1 MAEQRR
7 IVATSGLP
15 YANGHIHIGHL
26 VEYLQTDFWTRFQ
39 KMRGHDCLYIC
50 GDDTHGTPIL
60 VRARQENKAPT
71 EIIAQSWKE
80 HTQDFQDFEIQ
91 FDNFGST
98 NSETN
103 KKLVAEIFTDMKN
116 KGHIAI
122 KTIDQQYCPNDKMFL
137 PDRFVKGTCPKCSS
151 PDQYGDS
158 CDKCSSTYNTTDLKD
173 AKCALCGTTPI
184 IKDSEHLLFKLN
196 DFRDFL
202 REWVPTHTNPEIA
215 QKMKEWLDGDM
226 REWDIS
232 RDEPYFGFEIPGYPN
247 KYFYVWVDAP
257 VGYIASTAEWCA
269 KNNKKLEDY
278 WQNKKTEI
286 YHFIGK
292 DITYFHTLFWPAM
305 LSCSRF
311 TLPKFIGVHGMLTV
325 NGEKMSKSKGTSI
338 SARTY
343 LNHLDPMYLRYYYA
357 SKLTSHA
364 DDLDLSLDDFT
375 QRVNSDLIGKITN
388 LGSRGAQMLG
398 KKFDGVLTEPA
409 ADGMELIKLAQS
421 KAEIIAGHYENRDYL
436 KAINE
441 IRSIADE
448 ANRYFDEKAPW
459 KTIDTHPT
467 ETKAV
472 VSTIL
477 YVFRLLSIYLKPILP
492 KYVEKVEALYGEAPY
507 NWFDCIKIP
516 KGKKINEYVH
526 LAVRVEKAKVEAM
539 VEDTKQIYAS
549 KELEPKSADS
559 VNKGSSNK
567 SNTSKLGAANA
578 KQAPAEAN
586 KQVPPG
592 SASTG
597 ATAETSTIEI
607 DDFAK
612 VDLRIVKIIEAESV
626 PEADKLIRLKVDLG
640 DGTTKQIFA
649 GIKSAYDPS
658 TLVGRLTVI
667 VANLKPR
674 KMKFGMSEGM
684 VLAAG
689 AGGKDLFILSPD
701 SGAKAGD
708 KVK

>member
-15 YANGHIHIGHL
+15 YANGQIHIGHL
-26 VEYLQTDFWTRFQ
+26 VEYIQTDFWTRFQ
-39 KMRGHDCLYIC
+39 KMRGHECLNIC

-60 VRARQENKAPT
+60 VRARQENKSPT
-71 EIIAQSWKE
+71 EIIAHSWLE
-80 HTQDFQDFEIQ
+80 HTKDFADFEIQ

-98 NSETN
+98 NSEFN
-103 KKLVAEIFTDMKN
+103 KQLVSEIFNDLQS
-116 KGHIAI
+116 KGHITVQKI
-122 KTIDQQYCPNDKMFL
+122 EQLYCPHDKMFL
-137 PDRFVKGTCPKCSS
+137 PDRFVKGTCPKCNS
-151 PDQYGDS
+151 PDQYGDA
-158 CDKCSSTYNTTDLKD
+158 CDKCSATYNPTDLKE
-173 AKCALCGTTPI
+173 AHCSLCGTTPV
-184 IKDSEHLLFKLN
+184 IKETEHLLFQLN
-196 DFRDFL
+196 HFRDFL
-202 REWVPTHTNPEIA
+202 REWVPNHTNPEIA
-215 QKMKEWLDGDM
+215 QKMKEWLDGEL

-305 LSCSRF
+305 LSCTRF
-311 TLPKFIGVHGMLTV
+311 QLPRFVGVHGMLTV

-357 SKLTSHA
+357 SKLASHS
-364 DDLDLSLDDFT
+364 DDLDLSLDDFI

-388 LGSRGAQMLG
+388 LGSRGAQMLT
-398 KKFDGVLTEPA
+398 KKLDGVLADPP
-409 ADGMELIKLAQS
+409 ADGMTLIQLAQN
-421 KAEIIAGHYENRDYL
+421 KAEIIANHYEHRDYL

-459 KTIDTHPT
+459 KTIENQPA
-467 ETKAV
+467 ETKGV

-477 YVFRLLSIYLKPILP
+477 YVFRILSIYLKPILP
-492 KYVEKVEALYGEAPY
+492 KYVENVEALYGEAPY
-507 NWFDCIKIP
+507 TWFDSVKLP
-516 KGKKINEYVH
+516 KNLKINEYTH
-526 LAVRVEKAKVEAM
+526 LAVRVEKAKVDAIVEETKRFYEQKEAQAGKT
-539 VEDTKQIYAS
+539 TKTTIAVKDQTGKNSTKATNDS
-549 KELEPKSADS
+549 KTNPSANEPSI
-559 VNKGSSNK
+559 
-567 SNTSKLGAANA
+567 
-578 KQAPAEAN
+578 
-586 KQVPPG
+586 
-592 SASTG
+592 
-597 ATAETSTIEI
+597 IEM

-612 VDLRIVKIIEAESV
+612 VDLRVVKIIEAESV
-626 PEADKLIRLKVDLG
+626 PEADKLLKLKVDLG
-640 DGTTKQIFA
+640 NGETKQIFA
-649 GIKSAYDPS
+649 GIKSAYEPEK
-658 TLVGRLTVI
+658 LVGRLTVI

-689 AGGKDLFILSPD
+689 AGGKELFILSPD
-701 SGAKAGD
+701 SGAKPGD

>member
-7 IVATSGLP
+7 IIATSGLP
-15 YANGHIHIGHL
+15 YANGQIHIGHL

-60 VRARQENKAPT
+60 VRARKENKSPD
-71 EIIAQSWKE
+71 EIISQSWKE
-80 HTQDFQDFEIQ
+80 HNKDFIDFEIQ

-103 KKLVAEIFTDMKN
+103 KKLVEEIYHDMKN
-116 KGHIAI
+116 KGHITT
-122 KTIDQQYCPNDKMFL
+122 KKIDQLYCPKDKMFL

-158 CDKCSSTYNTTDLKD
+158 CDKCSSTYNTTELKNP
-173 AKCALCGTTPI
+173 KCAICATEPT
-184 IKDSEHLLFKLN
+184 IKESEHLLFKLN
-196 DFRDFL
+196 NFRDFL
-202 REWVPTHTNPEIA
+202 REWVPNHTNPEIA
-215 QKMKEWLDGDM
+215 QKMKEWLDGDL

-247 KYFYVWVDAP
+247 KFFYVWVDAP
-257 VGYIASTAEWCA
+257 IGYIASTADWCL

-311 TLPKFIGVHGMLTV
+311 QLPKFVGVHGMLTV

-357 SKLTSHA
+357 SKLSSHA
-364 DDLDLSLDDFT
+364 DDLDLSIDDFT

-388 LGSRGAQMLG
+388 LGSRGAQMLT
-398 KKFDGVLTEPA
+398 KKLGGILCSPT
-409 ADGMELIKLAQS
+409 ADGLQLIKQAQN
-421 KAEIIAGHYENRDYL
+421 KAEVIAAHYEARDFL

-441 IRSIADE
+441 IRSIADD
-448 ANRYFDEKAPW
+448 ANRFFDEKAPW
-459 KTIDTHPT
+459 KTIETHPD

-477 YVFRLLSIYLKPILP
+477 YIFRLLSIYLKPILP
-492 KYVEKVEALYGEAPY
+492 KYVEKVERLYGEAPY
-507 NWFDCIKIP
+507 HWFDSIKIP
-516 KGKKINEYVH
+516 QNLKINDYTH
-526 LAVRVEKAKVEAM
+526 LAIRVEKTKVEAM
-539 VEDTKQIYAS
+539 IAETLQIYAEMPENKKTIATNTEVIS
-549 KELEPKSADS
+549 KTLEKHTDNTDQENS
-559 VNKGSSNK
+559 V
-567 SNTSKLGAANA
+567 
-578 KQAPAEAN
+578 
-586 KQVPPG
+586 
-592 SASTG
+592 
-597 ATAETSTIEI
+597 IEI
-607 DDFAK
+607 DDFTK
-612 VDLRIVKIIEAESV
+612 IDLRIVKIIEAEAV
-626 PEADKLIRLKVDLG
+626 KEADKLIRLKVDVG
-640 DGTTKQIFA
+640 NGNTKQIFA

-689 AGGKDLFILSPD
+689 AGGKELFILSPD
-701 SGAKAGD
+701 SGAKPGD

>member
-15 YANGHIHIGHL
+15 YANGQIHIGHL

-71 EIIAQSWKE
+71 EIIAQSWAE
-80 HTQDFQDFEIQ
+80 HTKDFADFEIQ

-98 NSETN
+98 NSDYN
-103 KKLVAEIFTDMKN
+103 KKLVDEIFTDMKN
-116 KGHIAI
+116 KGHINT
-122 KTIDQQYCPNDKMFL
+122 KKIDQLYCPNDKMFL
-137 PDRFVKGTCPKCSS
+137 PDRFVKGTCPKCASV
-151 PDQYGDS
+151 DQYGDA
-158 CDKCSSTYNTTDLKD
+158 CDKCSTTYSSNELKD
-173 AKCALCGTTPI
+173 PKCSLCGTTPI
-184 IKDSEHLLFKLN
+184 SKESEHLLFKLN

-202 REWVPTHTNPEIA
+202 REWVPNHTNPEIA
-215 QKMKEWLDGDM
+215 QKMREWLDGEL

-311 TLPKFIGVHGMLTV
+311 QLPRFVGVHGMLTV
-325 NGEKMSKSKGTSI
+325 NGEKMSKSKGTSV

-357 SKLTSHA
+357 SKLASHS
-364 DDLDLSLDDFT
+364 DDLDLNFDDFT

-388 LGSRGAQMLG
+388 LGSRGAQMLT
-398 KKFDGVLTEPA
+398 KKFDSILVEPA
-409 ADGMELIKLAQS
+409 ADGMELIKIAQG
-421 KAEIIAGHYENRDYL
+421 KAEIIANHYENRDYL

-441 IRSIADE
+441 IRSITDE

-459 KTIDTHPT
+459 KTIESHPQDT
-467 ETKAV
+467 KQV
-472 VSTIL
+472 VSAIL
-477 YVFRLLSIYLKPILP
+477 YVFRILSIYLKPILP

-507 NWFDCIKIP
+507 HWFDTIKLP
-516 KGKKINEYVH
+516 KNLKLNDYSH
-526 LAVRVEKAKVEAM
+526 LAVRVEKTKVEAM
-539 VEDTKQIYAS
+539 IEETKKFYAEKDS
-549 KELEPKSADS
+549 K
-559 VNKGSSNK
+559 
-567 SNTSKLGAANA
+567 
-578 KQAPAEAN
+578 
-586 KQVPPG
+586 
-592 SASTG
+592 TG
-597 ATAETSTIEI
+597 AGTKTDTDKKNHAAKPATTVTGETGTIEI
-607 DDFAK
+607 DDFSK
-612 VDLRIVKIIEAESV
+612 IDLRIVKIIEAEAV

-640 DGTTKQIFA
+640 EGNTKQIFA
-649 GIKSAYDPS
+649 GIKSAYEPS

-689 AGGKDLFILSPD
+689 IGGKELFILSPD
-701 SGAKAGD
+701 SGAKPGD